1 MSDRWFVR
9 VGGKEY
15 GPVDFEILAEW
26 KREGRLL
33 PGNELRRELEST
45 WMTAAAVPGL
55 FTPPPLLP
63 STRHPLD
70 RRRSFA
76 ELIGDSLRIYKSAF
90 LPFLFVTLLVS
101 VPILLLELTSPAYGI
116 FPQGR
121 EAAGL
126 TRANVIALIAFT
138 ILIVDW
144 PIFLAAIQIATLD
157 VLEGRKVRLPELLRR
172 AANFFPRFAWLSVI
186 VYGSYFFWTA
196 IPVVAILS
204 ILAGN
209 PTIPAILLVLLLLGV
224 QVMMVA
230 RLFVNFMFWQQSAVV
245 SGYDGTNAI
254 VESKMLARSRRRA
267 RKWERPL
274 WRGALLASL
283 WLLVVLALS
292 SGAEIPLV
300 LSKFQSMGTPEGML
314 AIFQNLNNAKT
325 ADPMLIASAVI
336 GSIVHALLRPVLG
349 IAFVLLYFD
358 ARTDFTEAELAPKD
372 Q

>member
-1 MSDRWFVR
+1 MSDRWIVR

-15 GPVDFEILAEW
+15 GAVDFDALTEW
-26 KREGRLL
+26 KQEGRLL
-33 PGNELRRELEST
+33 PENEVRRESENT
-45 WMTAAAVPGL
+45 WTTAAAIPGL
-55 FTPPPLLP
+55 FTPPAVPP
-63 STRHPLD
+63 SRRHLLD
-70 RRRSFA
+70 RRRTFA
-76 ELIGDSLRIYKSAF
+76 ELIADSLRIYKSAF
-90 LPFLFVTLLVS
+90 LAFFFVTLLVS

-116 FPQGR
+116 FPQVGDAR
-121 EAAGL
+121 GL

-138 ILIVDW
+138 VLIVDW

-157 VLEGRKVRLPELLRR
+157 VLEGRQVRLRELLRR

-196 IPVVAILS
+196 IPVIAILS
-204 ILAGN
+204 IVTGN
-209 PTIPAILLVLLLLGV
+209 PTIPAVLLALLLLAV

-245 SGYDGTNAI
+245 SGYDGANAI
-254 VESKMLARSRRRA
+254 MESKMLARSRRRA

-300 LSKFQSMGTPEGML
+300 LSKLQSMTTPEEVL
-314 AIFQNLNNAKT
+314 AMFQNLNSAKA

-336 GSIVHALLRPVLG
+336 GTIVHALLRPILG

-358 ARTDFTEAELAPKD
+358 ARTDFSEAELAPKD

>member
-1 MSDRWFVR
+1 MSDRWIVR

-15 GPVDFEILAEW
+15 GAVDFDTLAEW

-33 PGNELRRELEST
+33 PANEVRRELEDT
-45 WMTAAAVPGL
+45 WMTAAAIPGL
-55 FTPPPLLP
+55 FTPPPVQP
-63 STRHPLD
+63 GARHPLD

-76 ELIGDSLRIYKSAF
+76 QLIGDSLRIYKFAF
-90 LPFLFVTLLVS
+90 LPFFFVTLLVS

-116 FPQGR
+116 FPSGG
-121 EAAGL
+121 EAGGL
-126 TRANVIALIAFT
+126 NRANVIALIAFT

-157 VLEGRKVRLPELLRR
+157 ALEGRKVHLGELLRR

-196 IPVVAILS
+196 IPVIAILS
-204 ILAGN
+204 ILTGN
-209 PTIPAILLVLLLLGV
+209 PTIPAILLALLLLAV

-230 RLFVNFMFWQQSAVV
+230 RLFVNFMFWQQSAIV
-245 SGYDGTNAI
+245 SGYDGANAI
-254 VESKMLARSRRRA
+254 MESKMLARSRRRA
-267 RKWERPL
+267 RKWQRPL
-274 WRGALLASL
+274 WRGAFLASL

-300 LSKFQSMGTPEGML
+300 LSKLQSMTTPEEML
-314 AIFQNLNNAKT
+314 AMFQNLNSAKA

-336 GSIVHALLRPVLG
+336 GTIVHSLLRPILA

-358 ARTDFTEAELAPKD
+358 ARTDFTEVELAPKD
-372 Q
+372 K